1 MENEFVGIKTNK
13 LLGLRKSVGI
23 KQDEIA
29 KFLEINQ
36 ATFSKKERGV
46 SEFKRTEME
55 KVTIYLRRYF
65 PDITME
71 EIFFS

>member
-23 KQDEIA
+23 KQDVIA
-29 KFLEINQ
+29 NFLVINQ

-46 SEFKRTEME
+46 SEFNKTEME

-65 PDITME
+65 PDITLE
-71 EIFFS
+71 DIFFS